1 MTKMRVTNGVFRG
14 MRNALPIA
22 VLMWAAIFLIVGAL
36 GGCATKP
43 VPIETRTQTVYV
55 DRPVAC
61 PPKTE
66 RDRLKAARPKP
77 LRDQP
82 KPVDPVER
90 VGKITGQLGAYEAEG
105 AWADQVDAALD
116 RCQTP

>member
-1 MTKMRVTNGVFRG
+1 MKTTLSNGFWRG
-14 MRNALPIA
+14 ARNALPVS
-22 VLMWAAIFLIVGAL
+22 VLLWVLIVWL
-36 GGCATKP
+36 GSMLTGCATP
-43 VPIETRTQTVYV
+43 SVPIETRTQTVYV

-61 PPKTE
+61 PPKAE
-66 RDRLKAARPKP
+66 RDRLKAARPVP

-82 KPVDPVER
+82 KPADLVER

>member
-1 MTKMRVTNGVFRG
+1 MSMLSKKGAAH
-14 MRNALPIA
+14 ALPAALPVAALLWMLIA
-22 VLMWAAIFLIVGAL
+22 GLAALL
-36 GGCATKP
+36 SGCATP
-43 VPIETRTQTVYV
+43 SVPIETRTQTVYV

-61 PPKTE
+61 PPKAE
-66 RDRLKAARPKP
+66 RDRLKTARPVP

-82 KPVDPVER
+82 KPADPVER